1 MSLSRPS
8 QSSPLAQDPSL
19 VPGAANGRRQRNIE
33 RMQDFSILAF
43 LVGLFI
49 VLALTSDVFLTS
61 RNLENVLAQSV
72 AVGLIACS
80 GGLVIMGGGFDLA
93 AGAIYVLS
101 AIVAAKVSNAFGA
114 EFGIVA
120 GILAGVALGGVN
132 ALICTVGKINSF
144 VGTLGTSIFYGG
156 AATAISGGGFTY
168 IKDPA
173 FSVLSADI
181 LGINVS
187 IIIFAAFAAVCAFLL
202 NRTIFGRHLLAA
214 GDNEEAAKLS
224 GVSVDWTR
232 AWAYMLSGFSAG
244 LAGIVVASRSL
255 AVGSSSGLA
264 NSVVFSALAAILVGG
279 VSMRGGDGAI
289 WRILAG
295 VFILAGVSNG
305 FNLNGIDPLYQQMM
319 TGVLILVAVAI
330 DVWAKR

>member
-8 QSSPLAQDPSL
+8 QSSSLAKDSSL

-80 GGLVIMGGGFDLA
+80 GGLVIMCGGFDLA

-101 AIVAAKVSNAFGA
+101 AIVAAKVSNTFGA
-114 EFGIVA
+114 ELGIVS

-132 ALICTVGKINSF
+132 ALICTVGKINAF
-144 VGTLGTSIFYGG
+144 VGTLGTSIFFGG

-168 IKDPA
+168 IEDPA

-181 LGINVS
+181 FGINVS

-202 NRTIFGRHLLAA
+202 NRTVFGRYLLAV

-224 GVSVDWTR
+224 GVSVNWTR
-232 AWAYMLSGFSAG
+232 AWVYMLSGFSAG
-244 LAGIVVASRSL
+244 LAGVVVASRSL

-264 NSVVFSALAAILVGG
+264 NSLVFSALAAILVGG

-319 TGVLILVAVAI
+319 TGVLILIAVAI